1 MVGRDLPPCTGPK
14 LGPFVIEGQDQDI
27 IFKKHLGSAVHS
39 HVFEV
44 IINGSTY
51 ALKMFKFLD
60 PRILHP
66 YTGSELAPI
75 NLKTIAHHKDPFY
88 SECRA
93 FGRLKETGREDLAV
107 HCYGYI
113 ITNSKHEEDVCR
125 QFRISNWDRSEQDE
139 GKPVRAIVKE
149 LVRSE
154 QMYVPKMVPRMMRE
168 LRDLNGLGI
177 QVWDV
182 KDDMYL
188 GGVLIDLSQAR
199 TVPHIQLDL
208 EAGIWKRD
216 RILGEGNYDYECFD
230 AYIIDEWN
238 DHHDEHIWDRFE
250 PNSTF
255 RSRLRSSAKGP
266 PKQTNLPFAALYDWK
281 RESRKRKAKPEVAN
295 PTTKARRI
303 VKTKRRKKS

>member
-1 MVGRDLPPCTGPK
+1 MLTVSK
-14 LGPFVIEGQDQDI
+14 
-27 IFKKHLGSAVHS
+27 
-39 HVFEV
+39 
-44 IINGSTY
+44 
-51 ALKMFKFLD
+51 FKFLD
-60 PRILHP
+60 PRILQP

-75 NLKTIAHHKDPFY
+75 KLKTIAHHKDPFY

-93 FGRLKETGREDLAV
+93 FGRLKETGREELAV
-107 HCYGYI
+107 QCYGYI
-113 ITNSKHEEDVCR
+113 ITNSKHEEDVCH

-139 GKPVRAIVKE
+139 GKPIRAIVKE
-149 LVRSE
+149 LVRSD
-154 QMYVPKMVPRMMRE
+154 QMYVPKMIPRMMRE

-199 TVPHIQLDL
+199 TVPHFQLDL

-216 RILGEGNYDYECFD
+216 SILEEGKYDYECFD

-238 DHHDEHIWDRFE
+238 DHHDEYIWDRFE
-250 PNSTF
+250 PNSAF
-255 RSRLRSSAKGP
+255 RSRLRSSAKSP

-281 RESRKRKAKPEVAN
+281 RESRKRKAKTEIATP
-295 PTTKARRI
+295 PTKARRI
-303 VKTKRRKKS
+303 VRPKKKRKS